1 MKPVI
6 ILQVNITWKDKE
18 EQENVRKNSDETTQ
32 THQPEMHPVKKKQ
45 AFSEEWLMEFEKS
58 HKETDRN
65 EQEMK
70 DSVEHFK

>member
-1 MKPVI
+1 
-6 ILQVNITWKDKE
+6 
-18 EQENVRKNSDETTQ
+18 VRKNSDETTQ